1 MANLVFDF
9 LHHYVT
15 GERRASDPADAY
27 QYDEGH
33 VMEAVVPVAVTS
45 CEIHYWVRGQEEA
58 EAYVPESITQN
69 EDGSYSII
77 GHIPN
82 TYFETYGELRV
93 YIVVT
98 DGTASITTY
107 EGRIHI
113 CERSKPDDYVDDDPE
128 NEATRVLNEARE
140 AAATATAA
148 AETCE
153 EVLESIPEDYSQL
166 SDDVSD
172 LKDGLS
178 DMSTA
183 TASDVGKALKA
194 KTVTNGKVTEWEFGE
209 AGGGLSEDTKQALLA
224 CFNHVAWDDTD
235 PTGQSYIDTLEEAL
249 YPTVKLTSIS
259 CVYTQS
265 DVVYNTDSLESL
277 KDDLVVTAHYS
288 DYSTQTVTTYV
299 LSGTLT
305 EGTSTITVSYGGK
318 TTTFTVTVTQ
328 LLPTGYTKLD
338 YVWSYGNSTRS
349 PIYVNTGVIPTANTS
364 FEYKVSRD
372 TLPDA
377 TSGNNSGGHIC
388 STENYYVP
396 FLRYYQPSGQSPRTS
411 LFSNRTG
418 AEIDS
423 DSLDGQ
429 VFADTPM
436 EISAFN
442 NGNDV
447 VLDGTTLYSSV
458 AGVKVPSK
466 QLTLFTYNGNTSVTP
481 YLFVGKLYYM
491 KIYEN
496 GTMIR
501 EYIPCKNSD
510 NVVGLYDKVNDT
522 FNTSATAYA
531 LSAPNA

>member
-1 MANLVFDF
+1 MADITTNTLKIGDNNLILRD
-9 LHHYVT
+9 
-15 GERRASDPADAY
+15 ADA
-27 QYDEGH
+27 Q
-33 VMEAVVPVAVTS
+33 AK
-45 CEIHYWVRGQEEA
+45 
-58 EAYVPESITQN
+58 
-69 EDGSYSII
+69 
-77 GHIPN
+77 
-82 TYFETYGELRV
+82 
-93 YIVVT
+93 
-98 DGTASITTY
+98 ITTL
-107 EGRIHI
+107 
-113 CERSKPDDYVDDDPE
+113 K
-128 NEATRVLNEARE
+128 
-140 AAATATAA
+140 
-148 AETCE
+148 E
-153 EVLESIPEDYSQL
+153 EIAQ
-166 SDDVSD
+166 
-172 LKDGLS
+172 
-178 DMSTA
+178 
-183 TASDVGKALKA
+183 
-194 KTVTNGKVTEWEFGE
+194 KT
-209 AGGGLSEDTKQALLA
+209 GLSEDTKQALLA

-277 KDDLVVTAHYS
+277 KDDLVVTVHYS
-288 DYSTQTVTTYV
+288 DYSTQTVTTYA

-305 EGTSTITVSYGGK
+305 EGTSTIIVSYGGK

-338 YVWSYGNSTRS
+338 YVWTYGNSTS
-349 PIYVNTGVIPTANTS
+349 KPIYVNTGVIPTANTS

-372 TLPDA
+372 TLPNA
-377 TSGNNSGGHIC
+377 VTGNNSGGHIC

-396 FLRYYQPSGQSPRTS
+396 FLRYYKPSGQSTRLS

-418 AEIDS
+418 TEIDS
-423 DSLDGQ
+423 NSLDGH

-442 NGNDV
+442 NGDDV
-447 VLDGTTLYSSV
+447 VLDGTTLYSAT
-458 AGVKVPSK
+458 AGASVPSK
-466 QLTLFTYNGNTSVTP
+466 QLTLFTYDGTTTVGP

-522 FNTSATAYA
+522 FNTSATANP